1 MLQSVEQTWLN
12 VRVGSMYTANG
23 VQERLQ
29 HSALSELRPL
39 NTPDDTELSHG
50 H

>member
-1 MLQSVEQTWLN
+1 VHSD
-12 VRVGSMYTANG
+12 G

-29 HSALSELRPL
+29 HSALSELWPL
-39 NTPDDTELSHG
+39 DTPDDVELSHG